1 MLLKAYMLI
10 CAYEYRLE
18 DDRTHL
24 WCLQLK
30 RVETLNIVI
39 IMTLAYTFS
48 TAVLHPSK
56 ACYCDTWLVL
66 EPRAG
71 FGEAEGMLG
80 GREGCDGQMLLEP
93 AKPSNG
99 WKIILY

>member
-1 MLLKAYMLI
+1 
-10 CAYEYRLE
+10 
-18 DDRTHL
+18 
-24 WCLQLK
+24 
-30 RVETLNIVI
+30 
-39 IMTLAYTFS
+39 MTLAYTFS

-93 AKPSNG
+93 AMPSNG
-99 WKIILY
+99 WKIVLYEVNHTVVAFEVVLCWHMCSKLEIGTSNTQYILKDMG